1 MQDVKC
7 VVVGH
12 PVVGKTAMVRTYV
25 GDKRWPEYTD
35 ATVSL

>member
-7 VVVGH
+7 VVVGDA
-12 PVVGKTAMVRTYV
+12 VVGKTAMVRTYV
-25 GDKRWPEYTD
+25 GDKRWPGINN